1 MASLLLK
8 SGTCRWSSHIR
19 WKNDSVE
26 MNTPPTSE
34 SPICHVKS
42 PVTHWCNLKKWT
54 ISRTPR
60 VIVSVSELFLFS
72 TPLQPFLRNNELL
85 QQVVHALPHFA
96 CWVPAVSHAIKMGVQ
111 RMPGCYCVLGK
122 RAPLILHQTCGLA
135 LEAMKVQLQMFHC
148 VPCFCFKWFIG
159 MLHLTAFTVYQHT
172 ANVLRSFNWL
182 QPWLHN
188 EEYTFI
194 RACGKVS

>member
-1 MASLLLK
+1 
-8 SGTCRWSSHIR
+8 
-19 WKNDSVE
+19 
-26 MNTPPTSE
+26 MNTLPTSE

-54 ISRTPR
+54 ISRTPQ

-96 CWVPAVSHAIKMGVQ
+96 CWVPTVSHAIKMGVQ

-148 VPCFCFKWFIG
+148 VPCFCIKWFIG

-172 ANVLRSFNWL
+172 ANVLHSF
-182 QPWLHN
+182 
-188 EEYTFI
+188 
-194 RACGKVS
+194 